1 MFYNESKH
9 NILAL
14 LGKANKGPT
23 MLVNLVCCLH
33 GGGLGNGWMDEWV
46 MWHII
51 WMNVSY
57 NIDK

>member
-23 MLVNLVCCLH
+23 MLVNLVRYLH
-33 GGGLGNGWMDEWV
+33 GGGLGNGWM
-46 MWHII
+46 
-51 WMNVSY
+51 NG
-57 NIDK
+57 

>member
-23 MLVNLVCCLH
+23 MLVK
-33 GGGLGNGWMDEWV
+33 WMDEWV
-46 MWHII
+46 M
-51 WMNVSY
+51 
-57 NIDK
+57 